1 MLRPVQPRP
10 SDTVQAIGE
19 DLFAIAVDQPFRFPA
34 AFTFVLR
41 AFSTLE
47 GLGKALDPDYK
58 FADVAR
64 PYVLELLELE
74 ARPRAWSRSPSRV
87 GKRSRADGTTV
98 PVPWGSACQFNSS
111 S

>member
-1 MLRPVQPRP
+1 MWA
-10 SDTVQAIGE
+10 QAIGE
-19 DLFAIAVDQPFRFPA
+19 DLFAIAIDQPFRFPA

-47 GLGKALDPDYK
+47 GLGKALDPNYK

-74 ARPRAWSRSPSRV
+74 VRWRMARIQLCRACAGMGR
-87 GKRSRADGTTV
+87 G
-98 PVPWGSACQFNSS
+98 NLL
-111 S
+111 

>member
-1 MLRPVQPRP
+1 MPTRCLHPA
-10 SDTVQAIGE
+10 QAIGE
-19 DLFAIAVDQPFRFPA
+19 DLFAIALDQPFRFPA

-47 GLGKALDPDYK
+47 GLGKALDPQYK

-74 ARPRAWSRSPSRV
+74 VRLAKGLAVQAS
-87 GKRSRADGTTV
+87 AGT
-98 PVPWGSACQFNSS
+98 SS
-111 S
+111 V